1 MTTKLVIPRCPPRS
15 FNQFVRLHWARR
27 RKIVELWRQEVA
39 VAAAKAGRPRF
50 ERAVV
55 RLRLFYDRRPLPDWD
70 NAQSAAS
77 KVILDGLVR
86 AGVLPDD
93 EARYVRGVTLVELGV
108 DRTNPRVE
116 IEVTAVEA

>member
-1 MTTKLVIPRCPPRS
+1 MTVTLIVPRCPPRS
-15 FNQFVRLHWARR
+15 LNQLLRLHWARR
-27 RKIVELWRQEVA
+27 RELMELWRHEVV

-55 RLRLFYDRRPLPDWD
+55 RLRLFYDRHPIPDWD
-70 NAQSAAS
+70 NALAAAS
-77 KVILDGLVR
+77 KVVLDGLVS

-93 EARYVRGVTLVELGV
+93 AARYVRGLTLAELAV

-116 IEVTAVEA
+116 VEVTAVEA